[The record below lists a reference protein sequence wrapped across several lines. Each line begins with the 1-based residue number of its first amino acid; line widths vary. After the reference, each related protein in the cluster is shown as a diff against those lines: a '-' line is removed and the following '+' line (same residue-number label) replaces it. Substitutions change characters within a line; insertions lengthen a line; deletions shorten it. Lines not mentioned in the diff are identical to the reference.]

1 MNVAAAV
8 CLVVIE
14 GASIGTP
21 SAVMEVAV
29 GHGEPLSIPCFAKNA
44 LNAHVVG
51 VRRGNSFLL
60 KKKGLFLS
68 RLDGIEMVHLHAVG
82 REPGA

>member
-8 CLVVIE
+8 YLVVIE

-29 GHGEPLSIPCFAKNA
+29 GHGEPLSIPCFA
-44 LNAHVVG
+44 
-51 VRRGNSFLL
+51 RM
-60 KKKGLFLS
+60 LS
-68 RLDGIEMVHLHAVG
+68 MLMSWACDEAMVF
-82 REPGA
+82 

>member
-60 KKKGLFLS
+60 KKKASSCRDLT
-68 RLDGIEMVHLHAVG
+68 E
-82 REPGA
+82 